1 MPVITIPKVLRD
13 KLGDEAAE
21 SFAILLKEVEHEGR
35 KDALVMAEEKFERRL
50 TEEIGS
56 LKVSFTE
63 EIGSLKVSFIEEIGS
78 LKVSFTER
86 MSENTSGLEVKLYKV
101 KSELDAKINQLEV
114 KINEVKSDIIK
125 WMFIFWAGQIVVLI
139 AILQI
144 FFR

>member
-1 MPVITIPKVLRD
+1 MPVITIPKALRD

-63 EIGSLKVSFIEEIGS
+63 
-78 LKVSFTER
+78 R
-86 MSENTSGLEVKLYKV
+86 MSENTSGLE
-101 KSELDAKINQLEV
+101 AKINQLEV

-125 WMFIFWAGQIVVLI
+125 WMFIFWAGQVVVLI

>member
-1 MPVITIPKVLRD
+1 MPVITIPKALRD

-63 EIGSLKVSFIEEIGS
+63 EIGSLKVSF
-78 LKVSFTER
+78 TER
-86 MSENTSGLEVKLYKV
+86 MSENTSGLEAKLYKV
-101 KSELDAKINQLEV
+101 KSELEAKINQLEV

-125 WMFIFWAGQIVVLI
+125 WMFIFWAGQVVVLI

>member
-63 EIGSLKVSFIEEIGS
+63 EIGSLKVSF
-78 LKVSFTER
+78 TER
-86 MSENTSGLEVKLYKV
+86 MSENTSGLEAKLYKV
-101 KSELDAKINQLEV
+101 KSELEV

>member
-63 EIGSLKVSFIEEIGS
+63 EIGSLKVSF
-78 LKVSFTER
+78 TER
-86 MSENTSGLEVKLYKV
+86 MSENTSGLEAKLYKV

>member
-1 MPVITIPKVLRD
+1 MPVITIPKALRD

-63 EIGSLKVSFIEEIGS
+63 EIGSLKVSFTEEIGS

-86 MSENTSGLEVKLYKV
+86 MSENTSGLESKIYKV
-101 KSELDAKINQLEV
+101 KSELEV

-125 WMFIFWAGQIVVLI
+125 WMFIFWAGQVVVLI